1 VLEQSG
7 SWCFLLVGAR
17 EIRGLVLS
25 ASWSLQNRGSSLTLS
40 WCSKIDDV
48 QNLKDYLSFEEE
60 EVFSLYGFP
69 RENLSLCISYV

>member
-1 VLEQSG
+1 
-7 SWCFLLVGAR
+7 VGAR
-17 EIRGLVLS
+17 EVRGLVLS

-48 QNLKDYLSFEEE
+48 QNLKDCLSFEEE

-69 RENLSLCISYV
+69 REKLSLCISYV